1 MTEKKQRKAKPCH
14 STSMSHQI
22 LDSGMPI
29 TLSRFKIVL
38 VADRVLCGPIRITD
52 NPYKCLRLR
61 LGEVGQIFQR
71 VILDPDS
78 EVGGWTDIMVGWTDA
93 SRFQVRIRGSPV
105 HVAQVQV
112 RTRLLVRGEKFWSA
126 VQTFKFSN
134 LVHGIFFVLQLTYNF
149 LLMLNAHVCRST

>member
-1 MTEKKQRKAKPCH
+1 
-14 STSMSHQI
+14 MSHQI

-38 VADRVLCGPIRITD
+38 VADRVLCGPIRTTD

-71 VILDPDS
+71 VILGPDS

-93 SRFQVRIRGSPV
+93 SRFQVR
-105 HVAQVQV
+105 
-112 RTRLLVRGEKFWSA
+112 TRLLRLIRGEKYWSA
-126 VQTFKFSN
+126 VQIFKS
-134 LVHGIFFVLQLTYNF
+134 GPWDIFCVTANLQLFACARCSCLSQYIDENF
-149 LLMLNAHVCRST
+149 CFQY